1 MTKEYFHGNCL
12 QEVEEKVLPT
22 YLLSFAAFPH
32 LSEYDFES
40 YFAKWIF
47 LRKFFDNNCLEIH
60 HHSLPVNDKDAPP
73 AILTRFGLAKD
84 GFGNNAFFFLR
95 FCFPPFAP
103 LA

>member
-1 MTKEYFHGNCL
+1 M
-12 QEVEEKVLPT
+12 

-32 LSEYDFES
+32 LNKKKE
-40 YFAKWIF
+40 II
-47 LRKFFDNNCLEIH
+47 LRKPICTDSFRSNFICLEIH
-60 HHSLPVNDKDAPP
+60 HYNLPVNDNDCPTG
-73 AILTRFGLAKD
+73 ILTTFELANA